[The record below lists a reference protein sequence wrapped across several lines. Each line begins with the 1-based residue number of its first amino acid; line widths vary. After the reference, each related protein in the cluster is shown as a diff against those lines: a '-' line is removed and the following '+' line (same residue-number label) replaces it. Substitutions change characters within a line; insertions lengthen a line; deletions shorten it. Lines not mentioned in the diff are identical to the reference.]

1 MTNERISSL
10 IKKKSVKSINR
21 ILSRIK
27 KMKISQKEIKIN
39 LNEVYKGFNH
49 DGDIGANKRI
59 NKEINKKISGKCEQ
73 WHEREKGKYIYI
85 FEAEKKVID
94 GIVKDVA
101 SFRDQNDQNKSKGDK
116 KIAITSVNDGK
127 KSTACLYVGKSKD
140 KIVSRITNH
149 LGKPSKGTFAMRLF
163 DVLKD
168 SLNRPR
174 ELKITLVSI
183 PGINDVTHNLIEAV
197 IAAELNPALGSHED
211 ID

>member
-1 MTNERISSL
+1 MTKCRISSL
-10 IKKKSVKSINR
+10 IKTKSVKSINT
-21 ILSRIK
+21 IVSSIK
-27 KMKISQKEIKIN
+27 NLEISEWEIEID

-59 NKEINKKISGKCEQ
+59 NKEINKKISDKCEQ

-101 SFRDQNDQNKSKGDK
+101 SFRDQNEQNKSKGD

-127 KSTACLYVGKSKD
+127 RMTTCLYVGKSKD
-140 KIVSRITNH
+140 RIVSRITNH

-168 SLNRPR
+168 SLNKPR

-183 PGINDVTHNLIEAV
+183 PGISDITHNLIEAV